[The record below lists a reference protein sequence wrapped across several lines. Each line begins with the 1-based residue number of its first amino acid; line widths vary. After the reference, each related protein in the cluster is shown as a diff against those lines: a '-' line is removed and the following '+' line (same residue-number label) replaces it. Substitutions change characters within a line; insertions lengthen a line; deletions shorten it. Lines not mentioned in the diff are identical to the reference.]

1 MRIKLILSSILMTL
15 LLPLTTMLA
24 MAGPEG
30 IYDVEG
36 TNPGNGSKYSGTV
49 EIVQTGD
56 TYGAL
61 WVIGGQ
67 EYKGTGI
74 GAANIKG
81 VSTMGAANENDNVI
95 TISYIS
101 GGSFGLAFYVEQDN
115 GTWKGIWTYG
125 GTEAIGT
132 EVWYPR

>member
-1 MRIKLILSSILMTL
+1 MRIKLILSSMLIML
-15 LLPLTTMLA
+15 LLPFAGMSA

-30 IYDVEG
+30 VYDVVG
-36 TNPGNGSKYSGTV
+36 TNPGNGSEYSGTV
-49 EIVQTGD
+49 EVVQTGD
-56 TYGAL
+56 TYAAL
-61 WVIGGQ
+61 WLIGGQ
-67 EYKGTGI
+67 EYQGTGI

-81 VSTMGAANENDNVI
+81 VSTMGAANKNDNVI

-101 GGSFGLAFYVEQDN
+101 GGSFGLAFYVEQED

-132 EVWYPR
+132 EVWFPK